1 MVSLTDDS
9 ADDERLGIVA
19 MTLMGRGLEVRVL
32 IDKHPR
38 GPDGPLSGYITAR
51 NPASGEY
58 AQVYY
63 LDSGSGSGH
72 PLELVYQTD
81 REHDPDGS
89 QLAER
94 VIRLL
99 STAPMP
105 DRTAEDV

>member
-1 MVSLTDDS
+1 VITGNTN
-9 ADDERLGIVA
+9 DERLGHVA
-19 MTLMGRGLEVRVL
+19 ITLMKHGLEVRL
-32 IDKHPR
+32 LADKHPR
-38 GPDGPLSGYITAR
+38 GPDGPHSGYITAR
-51 NPASGEY
+51 NPASGEC

-63 LDSGSGSGH
+63 LDSGSGSGN

-89 QLAER
+89 QLAGR

-105 DRTAEDV
+105 DRM